1 MTTHAEPNDRDAWL
15 KVAPETPDSPGVPFP
30 RVADDAFDP
39 VLSEGEAFTEGRRKA
54 AFAVLTGARLVA
66 ILAAIGLAWALRADL
81 SYAVASSSPTLLS
94 AKSAPAAIEAAS
106 NRFVQLDG
114 VPGGVGAVEYRR
126 PLREGLFRL
135 APLVDRPEVFVE
147 LTIPEG
153 TDPVRFVPPASVSGR
168 LVPLDDAGARFRN
181 ARALIEGATGR
192 ALPARVFLI
201 EPGEAPSLRNS
212 GAIVAIL
219 ALCIG
224 AIQLA
229 SLAQSVGDRRRRY
242 ARSR

>member
-1 MTTHAEPNDRDAWL
+1 MTTHAKDNEPDAWL
-15 KVAPETPDSPGVPFP
+15 SVAPDAPDAPGVPFP

-39 VLSEGEAFTEGRRKA
+39 VLAEGEAFTEGRRKA
-54 AFAVLTGARLVA
+54 AFAVLTGARLIAVV
-66 ILAAIGLAWALRADL
+66 AAIGLACALRADL
-81 SYAVASSSPTLLS
+81 SFALAPSSPTLLS
-94 AKSAPAAIEAAS
+94 SKSPSGAFEVAS

-126 PLREGLFRL
+126 PLRDGIFRL
-135 APLVDRPEVFVE
+135 APLVDRPDVFVE

-153 TDPVRFVPPASVSGR
+153 TDPVRYVPPSSVSGR
-168 LVPLDDAGARFRN
+168 LVPLDEAGARFRN
-181 ARALIEGATGR
+181 ARALIEGATGH
-192 ALPARVFLI
+192 ALPARVFMI

-224 AIQLA
+224 AIQL
-229 SLAQSVGDRRRRY
+229 LGIAQSFRPSRR
-242 ARSR
+242 